1 MFSSLFLLLSS
12 PFSFVVALV
21 VVLVIVV
28 VEFLLILFLLPL
40 SNKNEQVLLLL
51 LLLLLFPYDVDAVN
65 EESARM
71 MLEAMVDAS
80 RRARERKTQSEEGK
94 KMRDLRCS
102 KRKNQTEAKKR
113 ICTFSSAFAPVY
125 SESTVVT
132 TRVTTM
138 EFKTTTLKYG
148 LNPAAKGGASKKNKT
163 KKPPAL
169 SLFEN
174 ESDDEEDEDENNTN
188 GVSEAERAKKRH
200 NEEIKRQQEA
210 AKAKGDAE
218 AKEIYEQALKEDP
231 NIFAYDDALTDIEKG
246 REATLREEH
255 GEKIERKSRY
265 IAQLKEAADFRKREQ
280 DITYER
286 RLMKEREKE
295 DELYGEKEKFI
306 TSAYRKKLEED
317 EKWKKEELER
327 ERREKEREVDGKSDM
342 TSFYANLMN
351 RNVATGGD
359 TATHS
364 RKAPEPKAA
373 DSSLVVSQIEK
384 NKEKE
389 IERTITK
396 EKFPKSG
403 IFSDDKKETPM
414 SAIERKVDDKKQLED
429 QSEDEL
435 RKKTNVGEIAVK
447 KSATIDREEKAK
459 SARER
464 YLARKRKEPS

>member
-1 MFSSLFLLLSS
+1 
-12 PFSFVVALV
+12 
-21 VVLVIVV
+21 
-28 VEFLLILFLLPL
+28 VE
-40 SNKNEQVLLLL
+40 
-51 LLLLLFPYDVDAVN
+51 AVN
-65 EESARM
+65 DESARM

>member
-1 MFSSLFLLLSS
+1 M
-12 PFSFVVALV
+12 
-21 VVLVIVV
+21 
-28 VEFLLILFLLPL
+28 
-40 SNKNEQVLLLL
+40 
-51 LLLLLFPYDVDAVN
+51 DAVN

-163 KKPPAL
+163 KKPHAL

>member
-1 MFSSLFLLLSS
+1 MFKKNEEVRKREKQRKESALFLRLLW
-12 PFSFVVALV
+12 
-21 VVLVIVV
+21 
-28 VEFLLILFLLPL
+28 LLCVFG
-40 SNKNEQVLLLL
+40 
-51 LLLLLFPYDVDAVN
+51 VDGGGDY
-65 EESARM
+65 ES
-71 MLEAMVDAS
+71 
-80 RRARERKTQSEEGK
+80 
-94 KMRDLRCS
+94 
-102 KRKNQTEAKKR
+102 
-113 ICTFSSAFAPVY
+113 
-125 SESTVVT
+125 
-132 TRVTTM
+132 RVTTM

-231 NIFAYDDALTDIEKG
+231 TIFAYDDALTDIEKG

-414 SAIERKVDDKKQLED
+414 SAIERTVDDKKQLED
-429 QSEDEL
+429 QSEDDL
-435 RKKTNVGEIAVK
+435 RKKSNVGEIAVK